1 MLMKSSYYQA
11 KSPNAMNTPSN
22 KSPDNVRVEDA
33 TSFMVSFSFKLGKWI
48 LFAFLLA
55 SLRSY

>member
-1 MLMKSSYYQA
+1 MLMKSSCYQA

-33 TSFMVSFSFKLGKWI
+33 TSFIVSFFVQLGKQWI
-48 LFAFLLA
+48 LK
-55 SLRSY
+55 